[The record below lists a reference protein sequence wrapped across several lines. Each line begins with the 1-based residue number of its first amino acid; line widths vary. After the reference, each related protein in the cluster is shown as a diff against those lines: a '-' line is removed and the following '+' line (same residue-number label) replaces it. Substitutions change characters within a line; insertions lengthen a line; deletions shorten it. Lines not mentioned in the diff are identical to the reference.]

1 MPETIRFPFAKSITG
16 AGETK
21 LRPVMPLTLERQG
34 RRITAAARIDSGA
47 DVSVLPYSVGL
58 ALGANWD
65 EEQPGAFLTGN
76 LARLE
81 TRTLGLGLSIGSNRP
96 VGVVFAWVLS
106 DDIPMLLG
114 QYNFFD
120 AFNACFFRGDGYFE
134 VTPRR

>member
-120 AFNACFFRGDGYFE
+120 AFNVCFFRGDGYLE